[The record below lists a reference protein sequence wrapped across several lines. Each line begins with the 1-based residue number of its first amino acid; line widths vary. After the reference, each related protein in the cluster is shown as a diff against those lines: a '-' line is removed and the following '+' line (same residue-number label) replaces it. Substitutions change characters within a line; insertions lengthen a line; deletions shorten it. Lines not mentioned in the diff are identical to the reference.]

1 MGAMARCLSWKD
13 EARRTRTMCVH
24 EVAIRCVKA
33 RVSSVFR
40 SRLKTPLR
48 RRAVRFVRDGHA
60 SEFAQ
65 SALTGS
71 VCPPV
76 HAGSEAVGSV

>member
-1 MGAMARCLSWKD
+1 MGAMVRCLSWKD
-13 EARRTRTMCVH
+13 EVRRTWTMCVH
-24 EVAIRCVKA
+24 EPVIRCVKA

-48 RRAVRFVRDGHA
+48 QRAVRFIRDGYA

-71 VCPPV
+71 VYLPV
-76 HAGSEAVGSV
+76 HAGSEAVGSI